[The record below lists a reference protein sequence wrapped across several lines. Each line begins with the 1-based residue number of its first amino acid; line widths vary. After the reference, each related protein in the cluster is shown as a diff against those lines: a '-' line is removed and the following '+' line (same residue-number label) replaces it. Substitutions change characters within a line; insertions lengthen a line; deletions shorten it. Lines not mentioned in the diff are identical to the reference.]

1 MFGTIILILLA
12 LAILKSGVGDKIVVL
27 VLLLLM
33 VKFIIGWDDYWDGAL
48 PNPFGFTIGD
58 FLKDFFVDRLGR
70 FLDFRLGTNIFS
82 PFFNYILGALFY
94 IPLFMTIL
102 YFFGKWMVDSMDSEQ
117 AAGIMILWMIA
128 FTCVYYF
135 KFLDSLPLVHYVT
148 MPNYVTTQLKSY
160 YWIAIAISVFE
171 IKMNFIK

>member
-1 MFGTIILILLA
+1 
-12 LAILKSGVGDKIVVL
+12 
-27 VLLLLM
+27 
-33 VKFIIGWDDYWDGAL
+33 
-48 PNPFGFTIGD
+48 
-58 FLKDFFVDRLGR
+58 
-70 FLDFRLGTNIFS
+70 
-82 PFFNYILGALFY
+82 
-94 IPLFMTIL
+94 MTIL